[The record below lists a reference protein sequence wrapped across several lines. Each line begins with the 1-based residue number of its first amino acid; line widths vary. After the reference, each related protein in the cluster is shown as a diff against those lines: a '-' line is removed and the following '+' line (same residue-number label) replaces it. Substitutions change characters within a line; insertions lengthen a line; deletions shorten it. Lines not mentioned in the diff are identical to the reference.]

1 MKKTAFILLAA
12 ILLGLMPQGVHAQYA
27 STGDSD
33 LTLQKENL
41 YTGQG
46 QRLTDAGKT
55 IMLTGASFAMTGLTV
70 FLAGALT
77 YDYDPCCPDMAL
89 YPVFGALGG
98 IAGAAI
104 ALVGLPIYCNG
115 KNKMQSHD
123 ATHFVFASDT
133 QRGGAAMGEVGLGIL
148 GELSM
153 NVTGGYHFNKHVF
166 LGGGLGFKKYLF
178 FDDAPKGAPDALP
191 VYANARFTLGSKRVA
206 PYVSTSFG
214 YDLASSNVYTGFE
227 FGSRIRKINSTK
239 DSSWWLGTKTELI
252 GDEVSFLSIKLGK
265 TF

>member
-77 YDYDPCCPDMAL
+77 YDYDPCCPTMPL

-115 KNKMQSHD
+115 KKQNAISRCYAFRLCKRHAAWRRSNR
-123 ATHFVFASDT
+123 
-133 QRGGAAMGEVGLGIL
+133 RGRARDLGRTEHERY
-148 GELSM
+148 G
-153 NVTGGYHFNKHVF
+153 
-166 LGGGLGFKKYLF
+166 
-178 FDDAPKGAPDALP
+178 
-191 VYANARFTLGSKRVA
+191 
-206 PYVSTSFG
+206 
-214 YDLASSNVYTGFE
+214 
-227 FGSRIRKINSTK
+227 RIS
-239 DSSWWLGTKTELI
+239 L
-252 GDEVSFLSIKLGK
+252 
-265 TF
+265 